1 MDLDADIDTN
11 IENIVFLDKVMS
23 VCNKQ
28 QFVTSNSLRLIS

>member
-28 QFVTSNSLRLIS
+28 QLSNV